1 MGTPGTEVLTLRSE
15 LPRKLVHVGMGAFA
29 LLLRWLTPWQAM
41 LMAVAALVLNSFFLH
56 AITRGALLRPEERAS
71 RFSRGVV
78 LYPVILLLTFIV
90 FRSHLELA
98 AGVWALLAVG
108 DGMAT
113 LSGLALRGPR
123 LPWNHKKT
131 WSGLGAFVLFGTAAS
146 AWVIRWVQRAGTLT
160 LGGSLVPD
168 GLLTLGGGDVSGR
181 IGDAFLS
188 SGTVDAVGAGPIGAV
203 GAPGSLSFLVIGCLV
218 ATTAAAL
225 AESLDTKADDNIL
238 VPVVGGAVLWV
249 ATLVDPGLLVA
260 TGAATSDAGGALA
273 APAGATGFWTAA
285 WLTGAAITVPVA
297 VIAYLVGAVDRGGAV
312 GGVLLATVLYVY
324 AVWPGLVM
332 LGGLMVIGTAV
343 TRLGYVRKEVL
354 GVAEGR
360 GGRRGIGSVVANAG
374 AGVAFAF
381 LAVATP
387 YSEAFTIAMVA
398 AFATSLFDT
407 TATEVGQAF
416 GRHPV
421 LVTTWRAVPE
431 GTPGG
436 VSLVGTVAGL
446 CGATV
451 LAGLGWAMGLVA
463 GAGALAVLFG
473 AFCGSTLE
481 SFLGAMM
488 GKGGRSD
495 HHLRNLF
502 NTVVGAGVAWG
513 LVFLLTYLGG
523 PAELP

>member
-1 MGTPGTEVLTLRSE
+1 MGTHRTDAVTFRSE
-15 LPRKLVHVGMGAFA
+15 FPRKLVHVGMGAFA

-78 LYPVILLLTFIV
+78 LYPAVLLLTFIV
-90 FRSHLELA
+90 FRQRLELA
-98 AGVWALLAVG
+98 AGVWMLLAVG

-113 LSGLALRGPR
+113 LFGLALRGPR

-146 AWVIRWVQRAGTLT
+146 AWVIRWVQRAGTWT

-168 GLLTLGGGDVSGR
+168 GLLTLGGSDTSGR

-188 SGTVDAVGAGPIGAV
+188 SGTVGAAGAIGGVGEGAIGAV
-203 GAPGSLSFLVIGCLV
+203 GIPGSLSFLLIGCLV

-225 AESLDTKADDNIL
+225 AESLDTEADDNIL

-260 TGAATSDAGGALA
+260 
-273 APAGATGFWTAA
+273 AGATGSWTAV
-285 WLTGAAITVPVA
+285 WLTGAAITVPVT
-297 VIAYLVGAVDRGGAV
+297 VIAYLVRAVNWGGAV

-324 AVWPGLVM
+324 AAWPGLVM

-360 GGRRGIGSVVANAG
+360 GGRRGIGGVVANAG

-421 LVTTWRAVPE
+421 LVTAWRAVPE

-463 GAGALAVLFG
+463 GAGALAVIFG

-513 LVFLLTYLGG
+513 LMVLLTYLGG
-523 PAELP
+523 PN

>member
-1 MGTPGTEVLTLRSE
+1 VGTPGTDVLTLRSE

-56 AITRGALLRPEERAS
+56 SITRGTLLRPDERAS

-78 LYPVILLLTFIV
+78 LYPAILLLTFII
-90 FRSHLELA
+90 FRSRLELA

-113 LSGLALRGPR
+113 LSGLVLRGPR
-123 LPWNHKKT
+123 LPWNRKKT
-131 WSGLGAFVLFGTAAS
+131 WSGLGAFVLFGTLAS
-146 AWVIRWVQRAGTLT
+146 AWVIRWVQRAGTWT
-160 LGGSLVPD
+160 LGGSFVPD
-168 GLLTLGGGDVSGR
+168 GLLTLGGTDVSGR

-188 SGTVDAVGAGPIGAV
+188 SSTVGVVGAAGAV
-203 GAPGSLSFLVIGCLV
+203 AVSGSLSFLVIGCLV

-225 AESLDTKADDNIL
+225 AESLDTKVDDNIL
-238 VPVVGGAVLWV
+238 VPVVGGAALWAV
-249 ATLVDPGLLVA
+249 TLVDPELLVA
-260 TGAATSDAGGALA
+260 
-273 APAGATGFWTAA
+273 AGATGSWTVA

-297 VIAYLVGAVDRGGAV
+297 VIAYLARAVDRGGAV
-312 GGVLLATVLYVY
+312 AGALLATVLYAY
-324 AVWPGLVM
+324 AAWPGLVM
-332 LGGLMVIGTAV
+332 LGGLMVISTGV
-343 TRLGYVRKEVL
+343 TRLGYAQKEVL
-354 GVAEGR
+354 GLAERR
-360 GGRRGIGSVVANAG
+360 GGRRGIGSVVGNAG

-387 YSEAFTIAMVA
+387 HAEAFSIVMVA
-398 AFATSLFDT
+398 AFATALFDT

-416 GRHPV
+416 GRHAV

-436 VSLVGTVAGL
+436 VSLVGTMAGVS
-446 CGATV
+446 GATV
-451 LAGLGWAMGLVA
+451 LAGVGWAMGLVA
-463 GAGALAVLFG
+463 GAGALAVIFG

-488 GKGGRSD
+488 GRGARSD
-495 HHLRNLF
+495 HDLRNLLS
-502 NTVVGAGVAWG
+502 TVVGAGVAWG
-513 LVFLLTYLGG
+513 LVVW
-523 PAELP
+523 PH